1 MKKDMQFWAAHV
13 AAIQCEGIFVSAY
26 AKRENLSLASLYYWQ
41 RKLGAAAAPDAA
53 APVPE
58 SRFMQLRVGERGAS
72 RSGSAC
78 TLELAGGVRLELAE
92 LPSAEWLANLA
103 RAAAGAF

>member
-1 MKKDMQFWAAHV
+1 MKRDMQFWAAHV

-41 RKLGAAAAPDAA
+41 RKLGEVVAPDSA
-53 APVPE
+53 APVPA
-58 SRFMQLRVGERGAS
+58 SRFMELRVGERAVA
-72 RSGSAC
+72 RSSAAC
-78 TLELAGGVRLELAE
+78 TVELAGGVRLELAE
-92 LPSAEWLANLA
+92 LPSPEWLANLA